1 MKLWKIINLNTWR
14 RIKNSNKKN
23 RYQIWK
29 KKKTMEDEIVKKYNL
44 KNDPKQN
51 K

>member
-1 MKLWKIINLNTWR
+1 LK
-14 RIKNSNKKN
+14 
-23 RYQIWK
+23 K
-29 KKKTMEDEIVKKYNL
+29 KKKTMEDEIVKKFNL

>member
-1 MKLWKIINLNTWR
+1 MSNL
-14 RIKNSNKKN
+14 KE
-23 RYQIWK
+23 
-29 KKKTMEDEIVKKYNL
+29 KKTMEDEIVKKYNL

>member
-1 MKLWKIINLNTWR
+1 LWKIINLKTWR

-23 RYQIWK
+23 RYQIW